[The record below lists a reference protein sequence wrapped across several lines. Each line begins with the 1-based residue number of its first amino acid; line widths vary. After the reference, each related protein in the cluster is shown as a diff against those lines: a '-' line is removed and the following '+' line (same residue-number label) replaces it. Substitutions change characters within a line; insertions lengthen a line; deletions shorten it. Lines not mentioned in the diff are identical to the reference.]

1 MQRLSGSRYAYSE
14 YTTPHVL
21 GPSLG
26 RPAAIARA
34 SLASLTAPSV
44 RKKSG
49 EARVHLEQEKSMDSE
64 IIL

>member
-34 SLASLTAPSV
+34 SLASLKPPSA
-44 RKKSG
+44 RKKSA
-49 EARVHLEQEKSMDSE
+49 EVQVHLEQKKRMDSE